1 MISKRFMASERMFY
15 TPLLALLISITA
27 YAEDVAPLRITNVE
41 GALIFS
47 YREDQQEIHL
57 AGDSATREKRMSF
70 EQALEL
76 KTEGYVYHPKF
87 LSFELGLGPQM
98 VQNELEST
106 SGSYYQ
112 SEQLSNV
119 NVLLDFLQDKPYP
132 LKVRYNKE
140 HPTISISL
148 DDQFEQETVSHGAN
162 LQLKK
167 PLIPINIVIDHS
179 HQETTGE
186 GFERRIDEN
195 LDQTILRTYIP
206 SGLNGH
212 QQIVLTSTQVS
223 SNSGL
228 KSAPLS
234 PDEYETKNISY
245 DANLYFGDKDNI
257 RLNNLI
263 AYTNQTG
270 VRDYREL
277 RVNPNLRILHSTE
290 TESYYKLNY
299 VNNDQITLQS
309 TSQNTAVGARHA
321 LNNEIDLN
329 AELSSNIDETMGL
342 SNVSNSANGSVN
354 YAYKFNNGSFSLNSG
369 IRLDNIDRNISSNV
383 PVSTIVTLMGT
394 TPYELPHDH
403 ILPLTITATLVATN
417 DTLNVAEGTL
427 CNASIDLLVK
437 VIDTR
442 TTITYCKGF
451 DEIAEDIYISYDY
464 DPGGSVNYNNQTSY
478 LQANIDWLK
487 QYSAFVH
494 YRTSTPYVL
503 SGDPLLPLD
512 DSTNIL
518 LGLRGTFPLGND
530 RDFGAEYTTESH
542 QSSLTPYE
550 RSLFDI
556 YYQNPLWRGSLR
568 FSIQKLNTDYLTS
581 SEDIDS
587 TRYSLQY
594 RARPHHTTSLS
605 MTLDDTTDLGGSVA
619 RNTQS
624 ANVTFSIRVRK
635 FSFGSEFRASNEFL
649 GANIQRR
656 SLIHLFVKRE
666 F

>member
-1 MISKRFMASERMFY
+1 MISKRFMAGKRMIY
-15 TPLLALLISITA
+15 TPLLALLISFTA
-27 YAEDVAPLRITNVE
+27 YAEDVAPIRITNIK
-41 GALIFS
+41 GAIIFS

-70 EQALEL
+70 EQALEFN
-76 KTEGYVYHPKF
+76 TEGYVYHPKF
-87 LSFELGLGPQM
+87 LSFEVGLGPQM

-112 SEQLSNV
+112 SEQLSNM

-132 LKVRYNKE
+132 LKLRYHKE

-148 DDQFEQETVSHGAN
+148 DDQFEQETVNHGAN
-162 LQLKK
+162 LQLRK
-167 PLIPINIVIDHS
+167 PLLPINIVIDHN
-179 HQETTGE
+179 HQETKGE

-206 SGLNGH
+206 SGINGH
-212 QQIVLTSTQVS
+212 QQMVLTSTQIS

-228 KSAPLS
+228 KSDPVS
-234 PDEYETKNISY
+234 PDNYTTDNISY

-263 AYTNQTG
+263 AYTNQVG

-277 RVNPNLRILHSTE
+277 RASPNLRILHSTD

-299 VNNDQITLQS
+299 VNNDQITRQS
-309 TSQNTAVGARHA
+309 TSLNASTGIRHT
-321 LNNEIDLN
+321 LNNGLDLN
-329 AELSSNIDETMGL
+329 AEISSDIDETIGL
-342 SNVSNSANGSVN
+342 RNTSNSASGSAN
-354 YAYKFNNGSFSLNSG
+354 YIYKFNNGIFSINSG
-369 IRLDNIDRNISSNV
+369 LRLDNIDRSISSNV
-383 PVSTIVTLMGT
+383 PTSSIVTLIGT
-394 TPYELPHDH
+394 TPYELPHNH
-403 ILPLTITATLVATN
+403 ILQATITATLVATN
-417 DTLNVAEGTL
+417 DPLIVGIGSF
-427 CNASIDLLVK
+427 CDASIDILIK
-437 VIDTR
+437 SIDSR

-451 DEIAEDIYISYDY
+451 DEQAEDIYISYDY

-478 LQANIDWLK
+478 IQANIDWLK
-487 QYSAFVH
+487 KYSAFVH
-494 YRTSTPYVL
+494 FRTSTPYVL

-518 LGLRGTFPLGND
+518 LGLRSTFPLDND
-530 RDFGAEYTTESH
+530 RDIGAEYTAESH

-550 RSLFDI
+550 RSLLDL
-556 YYQNPLWRGSLR
+556 YYQNPLWRGTLR
-568 FSIQKLNTDYLTS
+568 FSVQKLATDYLTS

-587 TRYSLQY
+587 TRYSVQY

-605 MTLDDTTDLGGSVA
+605 LTYDDTTDLGGSVI

-624 ANVTFSIRVRK
+624 VNITFSMRVRK
-635 FSFGSEFRASNEFL
+635 FSLGSELRASNEFL
-649 GANIQRR
+649 GANIQKR